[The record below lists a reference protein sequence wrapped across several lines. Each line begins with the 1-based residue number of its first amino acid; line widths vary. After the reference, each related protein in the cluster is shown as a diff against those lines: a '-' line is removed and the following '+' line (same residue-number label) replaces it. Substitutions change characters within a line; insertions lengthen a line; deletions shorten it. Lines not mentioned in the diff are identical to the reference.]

1 MNEFKTYHPIVN
13 LVYFALVIGFSCFF
27 MHPVCLGISLVCA
40 FAYSAMQKGGS
51 LAKRSLIYI
60 LPMLGIMALLNPVF
74 NHKGATILGYLP
86 SGNPLTMESIIYGF
100 AAAVML
106 ISIIC
111 WFSCFSEVMTSD
123 KIVYLFGRVLPSVS
137 LVFSMTLRFV
147 PKFTAQLKAIVNVQ
161 KCLGRDMTGGS
172 IVKRA
177 KCGLSALSAATTW
190 ALENAVDTADSMK
203 SRGYGL
209 SGRTAFSIFRFDSR
223 DKALFIAVM
232 LLGIY
237 VLFGSLNGVVHFSYF
252 PYLSGAEPSLYGLSV
267 FAAYTALCLC
277 PVIIEL
283 WEVRRWKITESKM

>member
-74 NHKGATILGYLP
+74 NHRGATILGYLP

-147 PKFTAQLKAIVNVQ
+147 PKFTSQLKAIVNVQ
-161 KCLGRDMTGGS
+161 KCLGKGMTGGS

-252 PYLSGAEPSLYGLSV
+252 PYLSGAELSLYGLSV

>member
-106 ISIIC
+106 ISIVC

-147 PKFTAQLKAIVNVQ
+147 PKFTAQLKAIVNMQ